1 MDAHPFNVDLIEWEI
16 VLLYPDD
23 YLPRPQILCAI
34 PPAARTLRKDQL
46 SGVFT
51 QLHVPNP
58 PVGISSGDI
67 PLLLGSDD
75 KPFCF
80 TTKTCRDNKDRL
92 SLFAMIV
99 NLHLKLW
106 AYVQYQPKSLQ
117 LSSLCLLHQ
126 FVDDLYKLIFYN
138 PPSLNSKFGIAVP
151 VEDQASET
159 LTNSSFP
166 SSSISREEPTP
177 TTSTFPMGVWDGPP
191 EPVDDNG
198 LTWSEQKMIMQS
210 ISTGK
215 VTGDQ
220 RVEYISMLL
229 HGAMG
234 MCISFHF
241 FILIFI
247 SIFTPGPQFQK
258 PIRADDLDNDDSDTP
273 SLDSDSE

>member
-1 MDAHPFNVDLIEWEI
+1 MKNGIFESKEVATKMDAHPFNVDLIEWEI

-23 YLPRPQILCAI
+23 YLPQPQILCAI
-34 PPAARTLRKDQL
+34 PPTLRTFQKDQL
-46 SGVFT
+46 SVFT
-51 QLHVPNP
+51 QLHIPNP

-75 KPFCF
+75 KPFRF
-80 TTKTCRDNKDRL
+80 TTKTCCDNKDRL

-106 AYVQYQPKSLQ
+106 AYVQYQLKSLQ
-117 LSSLCLLHQ
+117 LRSLCLLHQ

-151 VEDQASET
+151 VEDRASET

-220 RVEYISMLL
+220 RVQYISMLL
-229 HGAMG
+229 HGAM
-234 MCISFHF
+234 
-241 FILIFI
+241 
-247 SIFTPGPQFQK
+247 GPQFQK

-273 SLDSDSE
+273 SPDSDSE